1 MAFPAAS
8 EDQSTP
14 GIGDYPLVDA
24 LLNRRSRR
32 FGKGMTMD
40 GGPLKYKSADPPQPL
55 TEDEEAALVFAGAGF
70 TGQALA
76 ELPFSP
82 GSVGGE
88 TGCGNIISHLF
99 GRTMISGDAI
109 HASTLFVMNDDG
121 TWMVRR
127 PQDYPAAEVLD
138 LIALGRGRHFREFYQ
153 RTRVKISDQRIGV
166 PREMPHLPSFNKW
179 SVNLPGTTYLLP
191 VSELTAFYIN
201 VLLTVFDEEYGYYI
215 VDETKRFGP
224 AGIGKCR
231 KSKGGYLHDDDI
243 NRTIPVGI
251 FETWVHEFAAIEQGA
266 LIQNMALMTQA
277 LGLGGFPHFAHHPW
291 SWPQYLGFRMGSDN
305 FSRTIGAGF
314 IMRSLIGLMKREW
327 QVPVPLGLEKD
338 GEILIKPYCPPYY
351 PNMRAAVEAY
361 VEDKYGTKGSLRDSV
376 AGGLWK
382 DPAAIERGIPRT
394 SSRAIETTIAY
405 CEYLY
410 GRFGRFPATN
420 GPFRT
425 VTAYQGYH
433 LDPAFYDEYY
443 NPGALSPTQLNHHH

>member
-1 MAFPAAS
+1 MTFPAGPTGT
-8 EDQSTP
+8 STA
-14 GIGDYPLVDA
+14 IEEYPLIDA
-24 LLNRRSRR
+24 LLDRRSRR
-32 FGKGMTMD
+32 FGRGMTMA
-40 GGPLKYKSADPPQPL
+40 GGPLKFVSAESPLPL
-55 TEDEEAALVFAGAGF
+55 TAEEEAALVFAGAGF
-70 TGQALA
+70 TGLALA

-82 GSVGGE
+82 GTVGGE
-88 TGCGNIISHLF
+88 TGCGNIISHLY

-109 HASTLFVMNDDG
+109 HASTLFVMNDSG

-127 PQDYPAAEVLD
+127 PQDFSATEVLD
-138 LIALGRGRHFREFYQ
+138 LVALGRQRRFTEFYE
-153 RTRVKISDQRIGV
+153 RTRVRISEERIGV
-166 PREMPHLPSFNKW
+166 PREMPHMPSFNKW
-179 SVNLPGTTYLLP
+179 SVNVPGTTYLLP
-191 VSELTAFYIN
+191 VSELTGFYIN
-201 VLLTVFDEEYGYYI
+201 VLLTVFDEEFGYYI

-224 AGIGKCR
+224 AGIGKFR

-291 SWPQYLGFRMGSDN
+291 SWPENLGFRMGGDD

-314 IMRSLIGLMKREW
+314 IMRSLIRLMRREW
-327 QVPVPLGLEKD
+327 TVPVPLGLEH
-338 GEILIKPYCPPYY
+338 GGVTLIKPYCPPYY

-361 VEDKYGTKGSLRDSV
+361 VADKYGPQGSLRDPV
-376 AGGLWK
+376 AGSAWK

-394 SSRAIETTIAY
+394 SARAIEATIAY

-410 GRFGRFPATN
+410 DRFGRFPATN

-425 VTAYQGYH
+425 VTAYQASH
-433 LDPAFYDEYY
+433 LDPSFYDEYY
-443 NPGALSPTQLNHHH
+443 KPGALSPTQVSHHH